1 LRNMFIFLKKYRFIF
16 VTLYLALIVSIGANS
31 YSETRTHNETKIV
44 LLGTGTPFADPKRS
58 GSSVAI
64 VVNGVPYLIDCGPG
78 IVRRAAAAYKKGIE
92 GLRVQNLKRL
102 FVTHLHSDHTVGY
115 PDLIFT
121 PWVLGRDEP
130 LEVYGPKGMSS
141 MTEHILAAYHQD
153 INIRS
158 NKLEHLNSKGY
169 KVKVHEIE
177 SGIVYKDS
185 LVKVEAFLVSH
196 GSWLQAFA
204 YKFYTPDRTIV
215 ISGDTT
221 YSENMIKQS
230 KGIDVLIHEVYNTKG
245 FEKIKN
251 SKFQAYHSNYHTSS
265 ENLAKIATKAKPG
278 LLILYHQLWMNQSE
292 DDLLK
297 EIKERYSGKVVSGKD
312 LEIY

>member
-1 LRNMFIFLKKYRFIF
+1 MINKKFIAILVSSYLLLFI
-16 VTLYLALIVSIGANS
+16 SIRADSKAESRVNNK
-31 YSETRTHNETKIV
+31 TRII
-44 LLGTGTPFADPKRS
+44 LLGTGTPVADPDRS
-58 GSSVAI
+58 GPSVAI
-64 VVNGVPYLIDCGPG
+64 VVNSIPYLIDCGSG
-78 IVRRAAAAYKKGIE
+78 VVRQIVAAYQKGTK

-102 FVTHLHSDHTVGY
+102 FITHLHSDHTVGY

-130 LEVYGPKGMSS
+130 MEVYGPEGTTS
-141 MTEHILAAYHQD
+141 MTEYILAAYQQD
-153 INIRS
+153 IQIRL
-158 NKLEHLNSKGY
+158 NGLEHVNKNGY
-169 KVKVHEIE
+169 KVNVHEIKP
-177 SGIVYKDS
+177 GIIYQDS
-185 LVKVEAFLVSH
+185 LVKVEAFLVNH
-196 GSWLQAFA
+196 GSWPQAFA

-221 YSENMIKQS
+221 FSENMIKQS
-230 KGIDVLIHEVYNTKG
+230 TGVDVLIHEVYSTKG
-245 FEKIKN
+245 FEKINN
-251 SKFQAYHSNYHTSS
+251 SKFQAYHSSYHTSS

-297 EIKERYSGKVVSGKD
+297 EIKERYSGNVVSGKD